1 MKYFLYTKDMIS
13 TCFYS
18 NSGYNSLIAGDSNA
32 LNDWVEI
39 TEDLYEQ
46 GMTIDESGQRALYA
60 YNESGDKITSCSA
73 ISFDE
78 AQTIMKEAEAKRVAE
93 MEAERADK
101 EAAAPSTDEAATI
114 IDASYTESSAAAS
127 E

>member
-18 NSGYNSLIAGDSNA
+18 NSGYNSLIAGDPNA

-60 YNESGDKITSCSA
+60 YDESGDKITSCSA

-101 EAAAPSTDEAATI
+101 EATAATI